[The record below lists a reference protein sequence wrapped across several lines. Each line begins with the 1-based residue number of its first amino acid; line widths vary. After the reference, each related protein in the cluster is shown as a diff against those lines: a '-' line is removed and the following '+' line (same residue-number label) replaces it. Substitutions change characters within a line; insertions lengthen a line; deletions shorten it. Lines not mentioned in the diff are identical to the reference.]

1 MEDCVFCKIIKGEIP
16 SKKLYEDDD
25 FLIFDNIAPKAKQ
38 HYLVIAKEHFATL
51 AEMDDAKAILIG
63 KLLKKIGELRKELG
77 LEHGY
82 KLVINQIGE
91 LGNDAHQSVMHLHVH
106 ILAGED
112 MGE

>member
-38 HYLVIAKEHFATL
+38 HYLAIVKEHFGTL
-51 AEMDDAKAILIG
+51 AEMTDGEAIMLG
-63 KLLKKIGELRKELG
+63 KLMKKIGELREQLN
-77 LEHGY
+77 LQYGY
-82 KLVINQIGE
+82 KLVINQIGT
-91 LGNDAHQSVMHLHVH
+91 LGNNAHQSVMHVHIH

-112 MGE
+112 LGE